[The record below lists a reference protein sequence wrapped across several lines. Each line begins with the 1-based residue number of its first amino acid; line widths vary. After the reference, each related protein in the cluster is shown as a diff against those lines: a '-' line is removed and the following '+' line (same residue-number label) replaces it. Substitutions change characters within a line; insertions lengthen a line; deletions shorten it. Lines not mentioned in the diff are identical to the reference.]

1 MEGSIDQRAMLTAV
15 SEAFASGDAPRGEAL
30 LTRALD
36 AGIPWDQ
43 VTAAA
48 ALGMARCYKG
58 RTRPERVA

>member
-1 MEGSIDQRAMLTAV
+1 MDGPIDQRAMLTAV
-15 SEAFASGDAPRGEAL
+15 SEAFARGEAPRGEAL

-48 ALGMARCYKG
+48 ALGMARCYRG
-58 RTRPERVA
+58 RSRSERVA